1 MESQPTG
8 SDVYD
13 CKHCSIRKWNMVQRR
28 HSGYW
33 NIEGGRA
40 VVTIEIRMEN
50 LNLVFMDQ
58 RPTLISERYHPAS
71 KSISKNDLLD
81 TSAPTNEGL
90 YSTSITT
97 HHALRAMRYWYLVW
111 NVRQCHGGHDSQKY
125 RVASTSFGI
134 PCRAVLVRALNFSPM
149 PRIMTG
155 SSFACGRRPVSF
167 RVEVGANSFQ
177 FEIKANPLQW
187 LKEITLH

>member
-1 MESQPTG
+1 
-8 SDVYD
+8 
-13 CKHCSIRKWNMVQRR
+13 MVQRR

-81 TSAPTNEGL
+81 TSELTNKGL

-97 HHALRAMRYWYLVW
+97 HHALRAMRYRYLLR
-111 NVRQCHGGHDSQKY
+111 NVTQRKEGHSLHKY
-125 RVASTSFGI
+125 RVASAILAF
-134 PCRAVLVRALNFSPM
+134 LV
-149 PRIMTG
+149 
-155 SSFACGRRPVSF
+155 V
-167 RVEVGANSFQ
+167 Q
-177 FEIKANPLQW
+177 Y
-187 LKEITLH
+187 